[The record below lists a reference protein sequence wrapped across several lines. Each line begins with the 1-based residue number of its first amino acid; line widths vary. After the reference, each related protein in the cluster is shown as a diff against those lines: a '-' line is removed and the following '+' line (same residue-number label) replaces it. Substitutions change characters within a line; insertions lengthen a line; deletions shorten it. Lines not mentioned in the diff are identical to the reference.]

1 MKKGLDKIVEGLLW
15 IWSHLDDWSKFMPST
30 DPISAVI
37 KWVLYFLGKIGDS
50 VRVSYYKSKYATKE
64 AVELIPRK
72 SKNAHDRDHTKD
84 RRKKTA
90 SNWLRRTRITVAKAK
105 RKSGT
110 KLTESERK
118 LLEEIE

>member
-64 AVELIPRK
+64 TIELASPIHNDPYG
-72 SKNAHDRDHTKD
+72 KD
-84 RRKKTA
+84 RREKSLKNLKK
-90 SNWLRRTRITVAKAK
+90 RTKITVARAK
-105 RKSGT
+105 RKSGI
-110 KLTESERK
+110 KLTEDERK